1 MNSPHHI
8 TPEEWD
14 LIETWMDQND
24 IPGEAPLLKGELS
37 QIPDVLRKIE
47 DVKKVREEIE
57 DSIRRAKIKAFH
69 LSLSAD
75 EEDSSTKKI
84 ANKKISSKAVWFAI
98 AASVELLFGIFWMTD
113 HSNNSEKIFA
123 KNFKPDIG
131 LPLKMSTANA
141 SGFYEGMLNYK
152 QENYKEAIEK
162 WEVLLTENPES
173 DTLNYFLGVANL
185 ALGNEAKSL
194 EYLQN
199 QERFQQGIFKEDA
212 AWYAALAKIKEGKF
226 QEAREFL
233 NNGSSVRIKKLMK
246 ELEQN

>member
-1 MNSPHHI
+1 MNSHQNI
-8 TPEEWD
+8 TSAEWD

-24 IPGEAPLLKGELS
+24 VPGEAPLLKGELS
-37 QIPDVLRKIE
+37 QIPGVLRKIE

-69 LSLSAD
+69 LSLYAN

-84 ANKKISSKAVWFAI
+84 ANKKISSSAIWFAL
-98 AASVELLFGIFWMTD
+98 AASVAVLFGIFWMTD
-113 HSNNSEKIFA
+113 HSNYSEKIFA

-131 LPLKMSTANA
+131 LPLKMNTDNS

-152 QENYKEAIEK
+152 QENYKEAIKK
-162 WEVLLTENPES
+162 WEILLRANPGS
-173 DTLNYFLGVANL
+173 DTLNYFLGVTNL
-185 ALGNEAKSL
+185 AMGNSAKSL

-199 QERFQQGIFKEDA
+199 QELFKQGIFKEDA

-226 QEAREFL
+226 EEAKAFL
-233 NNGSSVRIKKLMK
+233 KDNQSVRNENLMK
-246 ELEQN
+246 ELEN